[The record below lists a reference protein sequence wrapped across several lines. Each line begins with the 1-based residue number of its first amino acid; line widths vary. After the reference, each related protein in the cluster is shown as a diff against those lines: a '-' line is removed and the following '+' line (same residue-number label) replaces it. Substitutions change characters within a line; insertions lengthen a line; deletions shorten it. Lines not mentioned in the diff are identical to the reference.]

1 MPIMLNAME
10 DRIFLLLKVT
20 VRTNYKD
27 VHDAIKELQSKTEL
41 QISSTKNVMV
51 LKYEIM
57 QLKTKTH

>member
-1 MPIMLNAME
+1 ME
-10 DRIFLLLKVT
+10 DRIFLLVKVT

-41 QISSTKNVMV
+41 QISSTKNVKV
-51 LKYEIM
+51 LKHEIM